1 VRRFYLVIITA
12 FIIFDITAVHAQS
25 DSIKIAE
32 KNLSHAD
39 SLDRKV
45 NGKIDS
51 AQLKINS
58 LLHPDLNKL
67 FSKRRAKTDTIKTD
81 TLASN
86 KQNDQQKMDSLKGSL
101 THRIDSLKGLHLP
114 TEKYTRKLDSLNHIG
129 PAKYLQQGE
138 AKINDIENKVNQPV
152 NKVNGA
158 INEKLSLMNKE
169 GGAGTNL
176 PTGTSLPNA
185 LLPGAQTALPNTQ
198 LPGNSLPN
206 GADLKIDNPLKD
218 QMGEAGQIQEKIGDA
233 KSLPQE
239 QMGKLK
245 SIDEV
250 KGVQGK
256 LGAANQITDKA
267 QAHQGDVKN
276 IAQGNLNEVK
286 ELPKTL
292 ETQAGKVDELQGF
305 QKETGQFGQY
315 KQMADKAK
323 DPEALKAEAMKQA
336 TTKAIDHFAGKQE
349 VLQAAMDKMSKL
361 KSKYS
366 SLNSM
371 KDIPKRK
378 PNEMKGKPLIE
389 RLVPGI
395 AFQIQ
400 KSSNV
405 LLDYNPLIGYRITGR
420 FTAGAGWN
428 ERLTIGKH
436 IRISLDDRIYGPR
449 VFADFKI
456 GKGFSVRTDIEKM
469 NTYVPALTS
478 NGYST
483 SEEYRAWVWS
493 AFIGMKK
500 EYKFVKNVKGTFQ
513 MMYNLYDD
521 HNNSPYADRLNVRFG
536 FDFPMKKKVKKLK
549 AEPPN

>member
-1 VRRFYLVIITA
+1 VKEFHLLIIITA
-12 FIIFDITAVHAQS
+12 FITFSITTAHAQS
-25 DSIKIAE
+25 DSTKAAE
-32 KNLSHAD
+32 RKMSHTD
-39 SLDRKV
+39 SLDRRV

-58 LLHPDLNKL
+58 LLHPDFNKL
-67 FSKRRAKTDTIKTD
+67 FSKRKAKTDTIKTD

-86 KQNDQQKMDSLKGSL
+86 KQNDQQKLDSLKGSL

-114 TEKYTRKLDSLNHIG
+114 TEKYTRKLDSLNRIG

-138 AKINDIENKVNQPV
+138 TKVNDIENKVNQPV

-185 LLPGAQTALPNTQ
+185 ALPNAQVALSDTQ
-198 LPGNSLPN
+198 LSGTSLPN

-218 QMGEAGQIQEKIGDA
+218 QMGEAGQAQEKIGDA

-239 QMGKLK
+239 QLNKVK
-245 SIDEV
+245 SIDELQNA
-250 KGVQGK
+250 QGK
-256 LGAANQITDKA
+256 LGKANEFTDKA
-267 QAHQGDVKN
+267 QSYGNDVKSL
-276 IAQGNLNEVK
+276 AKGDLNEVK
-286 ELPKTL
+286 ELPNAAEEQVKKMD
-292 ETQAGKVDELQGF
+292 AMQGL
-305 QKETGQFGQY
+305 QKETVQLDQY
-315 KQMADKAK
+315 KQLAEKAK
-323 DPEALKAEAMKQA
+323 DPNALKQEVIKQA
-336 TTKAIDHFAGKQE
+336 PEIAVDYFAGKE
-349 VLQAAMDKMSKL
+349 AVLQAAMNQMSKL
-361 KSKYS
+361 KAKYS
-366 SLNSM
+366 SLNSL
-371 KDIPKRK
+371 KDIPKHI

-389 RLVPGI
+389 RIVPGI
-395 AFQIQ
+395 ALQIQ
-400 KSSNV
+400 KSSNI

-420 FTAGAGWN
+420 FTTGAGWN
-428 ERLTIGKH
+428 ERITIGKH
-436 IRISLDDRIYGPR
+436 IRISLDDRIYGLR
-449 VFADFKI
+449 VFADFKM
-456 GKGFSVRTDIEKM
+456 GKGFSARTDIEKM
-469 NTYVPALTS
+469 NTYIPALTS

-483 SEEYRAWVWS
+483 GEEYRAWVWS

-536 FDFPMKKKVKKLK
+536 FDFPMKKKVKVK
-549 AEPPN
+549 APIQ